1 MDCHFG
7 SKSIQYSST
16 AILANLFK
24 LNDGILN
31 EKSLTFFGL
40 EKQQNL
46 IKIMI
51 GVMNEHQSDPLLLKN
66 GLSILK
72 LFDFTK
78 IKLVN
83 GNYFPR
89 KLLMYLYV

>member
-1 MDCHFG
+1 MDCH
-7 SKSIQYSST
+7 SENKSIQYSST

-66 GLSILK
+66 GL
-72 LFDFTK
+72 
-78 IKLVN
+78 
-83 GNYFPR
+83 
-89 KLLMYLYV
+89 

>member
-1 MDCHFG
+1 MKYYQLFNSRLLIDFVISTMDCHFG

-66 GLSILK
+66 GL
-72 LFDFTK
+72 
-78 IKLVN
+78 
-83 GNYFPR
+83 
-89 KLLMYLYV
+89 

>member
-1 MDCHFG
+1 MDCHSE

-46 IKIMI
+46 IKII
-51 GVMNEHQSDPLLLKN
+51 IEVMNEHQSDPLLLKN
-66 GLSILK
+66 GLSILM
-72 LFDFTK
+72 FDFTK
-78 IKLVN
+78 IDLVN
-83 GNYFPR
+83 RKYFP
-89 KLLMYLYV
+89 KKTTCL